1 MTLRSRPVLDRK
13 HRPRWQDELRTQQLT
28 VIGFAVA
35 IAIALG
41 IFGIAAWNGFWQSH
55 LRPVASVGD
64 ESFDASDLDVRARI
78 LSAEAVA
85 KATELQAQMVG
96 GPRDQILQQQVQA
109 FSQILSS
116 ISTNAASSL
125 VDHAVLAARAPEIG
139 VSVTDD
145 EIDAEVAERRT
156 LPERVRANLI
166 LIDPLPD
173 DAEADAEPTDEQI
186 AAAMEAA
193 EAARERVEGGEA
205 FDEVATDVS
214 DDFSRTYGG
223 NIGWFGADDLL
234 YADYFDELD
243 GAADGDL
250 VGPFET
256 DEGIVVL
263 QMVQRRE
270 STTEGGL
277 GQLLRDQGIDDATYR
292 TFVAR
297 DILTN
302 AYREHFGD
310 DVVTTPAEQRR
321 VAQIYIAPV
330 AGAIG
335 PQERARH
342 ILIQPDPELDD
353 QAEAT
358 DEQWAAAL
366 ATAQDLAAQLAEP
379 DADWDA
385 LAEEHSDDPGS
396 ATRGGDLGWYD
407 PSDSPFVEPF
417 AVALAALDVG
427 ETTAA
432 PVRTDFG
439 YHIIQKTGERESPR
453 AQAEDILARVK
464 ADPDS
469 FGEIARAESED
480 AATAEEDGE
489 LGWVARW
496 QLSRMLEEA
505 VFALTEVGEVSGI
518 IEDESGAITIYQLL
532 ETSEAEPIDE
542 DRLAT
547 IRSSGFNRWLNE
559 VVRDGVDTWVDPEFA
574 SSATTG

>member
-55 LRPVASVGD
+55 LRPVAAVGD

-96 GPRDQILQQQVQA
+96 GPRDQILQQQIQA

-116 ISTNAASSL
+116 ITTNAASSL
-125 VDHAVLAARAPEIG
+125 VDHAVLASRAPEVG

-145 EIDAEVAERRT
+145 EIDAEIAERRT

-186 AAAMEAA
+186 AAAMEEA
-193 EAARERVEGGEA
+193 EAARERIEGGDA

-214 DDFSRTYGG
+214 DDFSRSYGG

-234 YADYFDELD
+234 YGAYFDELD

-256 DEGIVVL
+256 DEGIVLL

-292 TFVAR
+292 AFVAR
-297 DILTN
+297 DILAN

-310 DVVTTPAEQRR
+310 EVVVTPAEQRR

-342 ILIQPDPELDD
+342 VLIQPDPELDD

-366 ATAQDLAAQLAEP
+366 SAAQDLAAQLAEP
-379 DADWDA
+379 DADWDT

-439 YHIIQKTGERESPR
+439 YHIIQKTGERESPL
-453 AQAEDILARVK
+453 AQAEDILGRVE

-496 QLSRMLEEA
+496 QLGRMLEEA

-518 IEDESGAITIYQLL
+518 IEDTSGAITIYQLL
-532 ETSEAEPIDE
+532 ETSEAEPIEE
-542 DRLAT
+542 DRLAS

-574 SSATTG
+574 SSTGTT